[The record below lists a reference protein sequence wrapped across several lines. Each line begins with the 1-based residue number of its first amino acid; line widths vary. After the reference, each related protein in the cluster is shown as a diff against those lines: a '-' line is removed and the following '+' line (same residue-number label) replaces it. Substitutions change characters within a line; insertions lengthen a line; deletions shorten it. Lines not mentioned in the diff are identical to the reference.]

1 MIIAIYE
8 ATSLLSTMKKK
19 IEKPLWQTVGIG
31 MLAGMRSAS
40 APAITSYILSHH
52 KTKALA
58 KSGLSFMQTNV
69 IANGLKYMAIAEFI
83 GDKLPS
89 APNRIKPVS
98 VTARCV
104 SGALAGAGIFKASG
118 GNGWL
123 GALLGGSVAI
133 ASTYGSFFLR
143 KATVKNSGIIDPI
156 IGALEDAL
164 VVGAGV
170 GIARLAWFIKKS

>member
-1 MIIAIYE
+1 
-8 ATSLLSTMKKK
+8 MKSR
-19 IEKPLWQTVGIG
+19 IEKPFWQTIGIG
-31 MLAGMRSAS
+31 VLAGMRSAS

-83 GDKLPS
+83 GDKLPT
-89 APNRIKPVS
+89 APDRVKPVS
-98 VTARCV
+98 IVARCV

-118 GNGWL
+118 GNARL
-123 GALLGGSVAI
+123 GALIGASAAV

-143 KATVKNSGIIDPI
+143 KATVKASGVIDPI

-170 GIARLAWFIKKS
+170 GIAQLA